1 MPLAGVKTMRYDL
14 DSMLP
19 ERAFSPRGGR
29 GPFSYGMTLEGGKG
43 GGGGSPPAPDPNIGL
58 AQKKMAEIQEE
69 YLNQWKTEVWP
80 QMKEQAMTQ
89 EIRADEQFAL
99 DREIQNLQIDSTK
112 KALAEYETYGKPMR
126 EDIYKAAQEYDTEA
140 NRERLAQEAI
150 GDVKSSFGIQAQDLE
165 RRNQSFGIDP
175 TSGRSVGTANAM
187 GAMQAATEASAA
199 TRVRTA
205 AEQLGLARKMD
216 AIGLTQGQ
224 FGNQATSTT
233 LALNAGSQALNAGQV
248 PMANYGAMT
257 GAMGQTYGG
266 ASQGWGQIGNLGI
279 QNYNIQSQNY
289 QAQQDRAARESAGAS
304 SGLGSALGAIG
315 AAGLKY
321 GPALFA
327 SDIRTKENITVVGK
341 LPNGLTIYEYEYKPE
356 FKNKKHY
363 GKGRH
368 RGLMAHE
375 VEAVIP
381 EAVIRMEDGYK
392 AIDYSKVQ

>member
-1 MPLAGVKTMRYDL
+1 M
-14 DSMLP
+14 
-19 ERAFSPRGGR
+19 
-29 GPFSYGMTLEGGKG
+29 GKG
-43 GGGGSPPAPDPNIGL
+43 GGGGGSAPAPDPNIGI

-69 YLNQWKTEVWP
+69 YLNEWRTNVWP
-80 QMKEQAMTQ
+80 QMKEQAMKQ
-89 EIRADEQFAL
+89 EVRADEQFAL
-99 DREIQNLQIDSTK
+99 DREIQGLQIDATK

-126 EDIYKAAQEYDTEA
+126 QDIYKAAQEYDTEA

-150 GDVKSSFGIQAQDLE
+150 GDVKGAFGIQAQDLE
-165 RRNQSFGIDP
+165 RRNQSFGINP
-175 TSGRSVGTANAM
+175 TSGRSVGTTNAM

-224 FGNQATSTT
+224 FGNQATSTA
-233 LALNAGSQALNAGQV
+233 LALNAGGQALNAGQV
-248 PMANYGAMT
+248 PMANYGQMSS
-257 GAMGQTYGG
+257 AMGNTYGG
-266 ASQGWGQIGNLGI
+266 ASQGYGQIGQLGI

-289 QAQQDRAARESAGAS
+289 QAEQNRQAQQNAGAS
-304 SGLGSALGAIG
+304 AGFGSAIGAIG
-315 AAGLKY
+315 GAAMKY
-321 GPALFA
+321 APAMIAA

-341 LPNGLTIYEYEYKPE
+341 LPNGLTVYEFEYKPE

-363 GKGRH
+363 GNGRM

-381 EAVIRMEDGYK
+381 EAVIQMEDGYK

>member
-1 MPLAGVKTMRYDL
+1 MRYDL
-14 DSMLP
+14 ESMLP
-19 ERAFSPRGGR
+19 INAFSPRGGR
-29 GPFSYGMTLEGGKG
+29 GPFARGMTLEGGGKG
-43 GGGGSPPAPDPNIGL
+43 GGGGGGGSPAPDPNIGI

-69 YLNQWKTEVWP
+69 YLNEWRTNVWP
-80 QMKEQAMTQ
+80 QMKEQALKQ
-89 EIRADEQFAL
+89 EARADEQFAL
-99 DREIQNLQIDSTK
+99 DREIQGLQIESTK

-150 GDVKSSFGIQAQDLE
+150 GDVKGAFGIQAQDLE
-165 RRNQSFGIDP
+165 RRNQSFGISP
-175 TSGRSVGTANAM
+175 TSGRSVGSINAM

-224 FGNQATSTT
+224 FGNQATSTA
-233 LALNAGSQALNAGQV
+233 LALNAGGQALNAGQV
-248 PMANYGAMT
+248 PMANYGQMSS
-257 GAMGQTYGG
+257 AMGQTYGG
-266 ASQGWGQIGNLGI
+266 ASQGYGQIGQLGV
-279 QNYNIQSQNY
+279 QTYNIQSQNY
-289 QAQQDRAARESAGAS
+289 QAEQNRQAQQNAGAS
-304 SGLGSALGAIG
+304 AGFGSALGAIG
-315 AAGLKY
+315 GAAMKY
-321 GPALFA
+321 APAMIAA
-327 SDIRTKENITVVGK
+327 SDIRTKENITAVGK
-341 LPNGLTIYEYEYKPE
+341 LPNGLTIYEFEYKPE

-381 EAVIRMEDGYK
+381 EAVIQMEDGYK

>member
-1 MPLAGVKTMRYDL
+1 
-14 DSMLP
+14 
-19 ERAFSPRGGR
+19 
-29 GPFSYGMTLEGGKG
+29 MTLEGGKG
-43 GGGGSPPAPDPNIGL
+43 GGGGTPPAPDPNIGL
-58 AQKKMAEIQEE
+58 AQKKLAEIQEE
-69 YLNQWKTEVWP
+69 YLTQWKTEVWP
-80 QMKEQAMTQ
+80 QMKEQAMKQ
-89 EIRADEQFAL
+89 EVRSDEQFAL

-126 EDIYKAAQEYDTEA
+126 QDIYKAAQEYDTEA

-224 FGNQATSTT
+224 FGNQATSTA
-233 LALNAGSQALNAGQV
+233 LALNAGGQALNAGQV

-257 GAMGQTYGG
+257 SAMGQTYGG
-266 ASQGWGQIGNLGI
+266 ASQGWGQVGSLGI
-279 QNYNIQSQNY
+279 QNFNIQSQNY
-289 QAQQDRAARESAGAS
+289 QADQDRQARERAANSAGI
-304 SGLGSALGAIG
+304 GSALGTIGG
-315 AAGLKY
+315 AAMKY
-321 GPALFA
+321 AFPVAA

-341 LPNGLTIYEYEYKPE
+341 MPNGLTVYEFEYKPE
-356 FKNKKHY
+356 FKNKKNY
-363 GKGRH
+363 GTGRY
-368 RGLMAHE
+368 RGFMAHE

-381 EAVIRMEDGYK
+381 EAVIQMEDGYK

>member
-1 MPLAGVKTMRYDL
+1 MRYDL
-14 DSMLP
+14 ESMLP
-19 ERAFSPRGGR
+19 INAFSPRGGR
-29 GPFSYGMTLEGGKG
+29 GPFSRGMTLEGGGKG
-43 GGGGSPPAPDPNIGL
+43 GGGGGAPSPDPNIGL

-69 YLNQWKTEVWP
+69 YLNEWRTNVWP
-80 QMKEQAMTQ
+80 QMKEQAMKQ
-89 EIRADEQFAL
+89 EVRADEQFAL
-99 DREIQNLQIDSTK
+99 DREIQGLQIDATK

-150 GDVKSSFGIQAQDLE
+150 GDVKGAFGIQAQDLE
-165 RRNQSFGIDP
+165 RRNQSFGINP
-175 TSGRSVGTANAM
+175 TSGRSVGTANAI

-224 FGNQATSTT
+224 FGNQATSTA
-233 LALNAGSQALNAGQV
+233 LALNAGGQALNAGQV
-248 PMANYGAMT
+248 PMANYGQMSS
-257 GAMGQTYGG
+257 AMGNTYGG
-266 ASQGWGQIGNLGI
+266 ASQGYGQIGNLGV
-279 QNYNIQSQNY
+279 QTYNIQSQNY
-289 QAQQDRAARESAGAS
+289 NAEQNRLAQQNAASSAGF
-304 SGLGSALGAIG
+304 GSAIGAIG
-315 AAGLKY
+315 GAAMKY
-321 GPALFA
+321 APAMIAA
-327 SDIRTKENITVVGK
+327 SDIRTKENITAVGK
-341 LPNGLTIYEYEYKPE
+341 LPNGLTVYEFEYKPE
-356 FKNKKHY
+356 FKDKKHY

-381 EAVIRMEDGYK
+381 EAVIQMEDGYK

>member
-1 MPLAGVKTMRYDL
+1 MRYDL
-14 DSMLP
+14 ESMLP
-19 ERAFSPRGGR
+19 INAFSPRGGR
-29 GPFSYGMTLEGGKG
+29 GPFSRGMTLEGGGKG
-43 GGGGSPPAPDPNIGL
+43 GGGGGSPAPDPNIGL

-69 YLNQWKTEVWP
+69 YLNEWRTNVWP
-80 QMKEQAMTQ
+80 QMKEQAMKQ
-89 EIRADEQFAL
+89 EVRADEQFAL
-99 DREIQNLQIDSTK
+99 DREIQGLQIDATK

-150 GDVKSSFGIQAQDLE
+150 GDVKGAFGIQAQDLE
-165 RRNQSFGIDP
+165 RRNQSFGINP
-175 TSGRSVGTANAM
+175 TSGRSVGTANAI

-224 FGNQATSTT
+224 FGNQATSTA
-233 LALNAGSQALNAGQV
+233 LALNAGGQALNAGQV
-248 PMANYGAMT
+248 PMANYGQMSS
-257 GAMGQTYGG
+257 AMGNTYGG
-266 ASQGWGQIGNLGI
+266 ASQGYGQIGNLGV
-279 QNYNIQSQNY
+279 QTYNIQSQNY
-289 QAQQDRAARESAGAS
+289 QAEQNRQAQQNAGAS
-304 SGLGSALGAIG
+304 AGFGSAIGAIG
-315 AAGLKY
+315 GAAMKY
-321 GPALFA
+321 APAMIAA
-327 SDIRTKENITVVGK
+327 SDIRTKENITAVGK
-341 LPNGLTIYEYEYKPE
+341 LPNGLTVYEFEYKSE

-381 EAVIRMEDGYK
+381 EAVIQMEDGYK

>member
-1 MPLAGVKTMRYDL
+1 
-14 DSMLP
+14 MLP
-19 ERAFSPRGGR
+19 INAFSPRGGR
-29 GPFSYGMTLEGGKG
+29 GPFSRGMTLEGGGKG
-43 GGGGSPPAPDPNIGL
+43 GGGGGSPAPDPNIGL

-69 YLNQWKTEVWP
+69 YLNEWRTNVWP
-80 QMKEQAMTQ
+80 QMKEQAMKQ
-89 EIRADEQFAL
+89 EVRADEQFAL
-99 DREIQNLQIDSTK
+99 DREIQGLQIDATK

-150 GDVKSSFGIQAQDLE
+150 GDVKGAFGIQAQDLE
-165 RRNQSFGIDP
+165 RRNQSFGINP
-175 TSGRSVGTANAM
+175 TSGRSVGTANAI

-224 FGNQATSTT
+224 FGNQATSTA
-233 LALNAGSQALNAGQV
+233 LALNAGGQALNAGQV
-248 PMANYGAMT
+248 PMANYGQMSS
-257 GAMGQTYGG
+257 AMGNTYGG
-266 ASQGWGQIGNLGI
+266 ASQGYGQIGNLGV
-279 QNYNIQSQNY
+279 QTYNIQSQNY
-289 QAQQDRAARESAGAS
+289 QAEQNRQAQQNAGAS
-304 SGLGSALGAIG
+304 AGFGSAIGAIG
-315 AAGLKY
+315 GAAMKY
-321 GPALFA
+321 APAMIAA
-327 SDIRTKENITVVGK
+327 SDIRTKENITAVGK
-341 LPNGLTIYEYEYKPE
+341 LPNGLTVYEFEYKSE

-381 EAVIRMEDGYK
+381 EAVIQMEDGYK